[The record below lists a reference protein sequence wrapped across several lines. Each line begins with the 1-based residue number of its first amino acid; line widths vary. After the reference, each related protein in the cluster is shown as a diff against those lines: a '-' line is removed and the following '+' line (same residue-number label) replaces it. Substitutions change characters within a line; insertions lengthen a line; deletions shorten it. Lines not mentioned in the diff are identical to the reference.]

1 MVQRVA
7 AISRC
12 CEQRCRCLP
21 PEASSVM
28 ACNRPERTNSLSD
41 KRLDLTLMRADGK
54 PDAPGDIQ
62 QQTRI
67 LVRVL
72 VRQFLN
78 GYGDSIVSLENAKR
92 LLKRSMHLACNIV
105 ARNGTATEC
114 KARLDLGVEDPLTE
128 FTECFEVGTDLS
140 RYTLPGYGCQLGNF
154 CDHGVLGNRVCVLH
168 ECVELFT
175 ERGVAFRRAFH
186 TGCHPIA
193 YAKPEWIASKP
204 SSLSELL
211 LRNEHV
217 RQ

>member
-1 MVQRVA
+1 
-7 AISRC
+7 
-12 CEQRCRCLP
+12 
-21 PEASSVM
+21 M
-28 ACNRPERTNSLSD
+28 ACNCPERTNSLSD
-41 KRLDLTLMRADGK
+41 KRLNLTLMRANGES
-54 PDAPGDIQ
+54 DAPGDIQ

-78 GYGDSIVSLENAKR
+78 GYGHSILSLENAKGF
-92 LLKRSMHLACNIV
+92 LKRSMHLACNIV
-105 ARNGTATEC
+105 ARDGTATEC
-114 KARLDLGVEDPLTE
+114 KARLNLGVEDPLTE
-128 FTECFEVGTDLS
+128 FTECFEVGTNLS
-140 RYTLPGYGCQLGNF
+140 RYTLPSYGCPLGNLY
-154 CDHGVLGNRVCVLH
+154 DYGVLCNRVCVLH
-168 ECVELFT
+168 ECVELFA

-193 YAKPEWIASKP
+193 HAESEWIASKP